1 MFIIFSRKPINNL
14 TLLTSR
20 PTFFIQLQEKTK
32 GKFSL
37 TISKSCKLEVQQTY
51 SWSAVVSFR
60 IQIWSLTENV
70 VNYLKKAQNLTRSNN
85 ELTWRNNV
93 TDTLPA
99 ELVKSTSQW
108 QQVELDQATPV
119 KSTMSA
125 LTSGKIYQSLTQNV
139 IITVAAFLKTL
150 LSSSSAES
158 IMRTDPTL
166 TRLSGLTL
174 ACSSRM

>member
-1 MFIIFSRKPINNL
+1 MFIIFSRKPTNNL

-32 GKFSL
+32 GKFFL

-60 IQIWSLTENV
+60 IQTWSLTENV
-70 VNYLKKAQNLTRSNN
+70 VNYLNRTRNLTRSNN
-85 ELTWRNNV
+85 EPTWRSNV
-93 TDTLPA
+93 TDTRPA
-99 ELVKSTSQW
+99 ELVKSTSLW
-108 QQVELDQATPV
+108 QQVESDQGTPA

-125 LTSGKIYQSLTQNV
+125 LTSGKIYQNLTQNV

-158 IMRTDPTL
+158 IMRIAP
-166 TRLSGLTL
+166 
-174 ACSSRM
+174 M